1 MIILTLKTFRN
12 VATSIF
18 KAAVIC
24 SLLLVFDHLGKA
36 QEKPDYSYYQKSVIV
51 KTHPLGTL
59 NTTTGL
65 QLGAEYFV
73 KQNLSID
80 FQYRFLMINWN
91 AANKGDVSQSMYP
104 FLTNL
109 GVKFYSKGVDR
120 FYIQPQLQYKQ
131 YSRFYRES
139 FGTNCDEFGC
149 DYYRIFSWSKQQ
161 RILATYVLTGINGE
175 LLNTGITWDFYVG
188 IGQRQ
193 ILTETI
199 NKPDPNLWTKD
210 IGFRE
215 WNLSFDDENR
225 FDMKAGFSFGYL
237 IKAQKKNK

>member
-1 MIILTLKTFRN
+1 MQRL
-12 VATSIF
+12 IF
-18 KAAVIC
+18 KVAAASCIF
-24 SLLLVFDHLGKA
+24 LVFTQHVKA
-36 QEKPDYSYYQKSVIV
+36 QITPDFSYYKKAVIV
-51 KTHPLGTL
+51 KAHPFGTL

-73 KQNLSID
+73 KQNMAID
-80 FQYRFLMINWN
+80 FQYRFLMMNWN
-91 AANKGDVSQSMYP
+91 AANKGEATQSMYP

-109 GVKFYSKGVDR
+109 GVKFFSKGADR

-161 RILATYVLTGINGE
+161 RIMAAYLLVGINGE
-175 LLNTGITWDFYVG
+175 LLNSGITWDFYFG

-193 ILTETI
+193 ISSKII
-199 NKPDPNLWTKD
+199 NKPNPDLWTQE

-215 WNLSFDDENR
+215 WGLNYDDENQV
-225 FDMKAGFSFGYL
+225 DMKAGFAFGYL
-237 IKAQKKNK
+237 IKSNKGTL